1 MEMNAVDRL
10 LSLQPHNLVV
20 FKDVKGNICVEY
32 QNCEIKDGYFLLGIP
47 GRGATFEEACEDY
60 MNTIAGKTLVFNSY
74 GNRKEV
80 TVL

>member
-1 MEMNAVDRL
+1 MSAVDRL
-10 LSLQPHNLVV
+10 LSLSFHDLAVS
-20 FKDVKGNICVEY
+20 KDVKGNICVEY
-32 QNCEIKDGYFLLGIP
+32 QNCEVKDGYFLKGDP

-60 MNTIAGKTLVFNSY
+60 MNKIAGKTLVFDAY